1 MRIRAGLISGGEP
14 EIQSS
19 GDSMIVVEF
28 LLGREKYAIDSSFVT
43 EVLSVRNLT
52 QVPMTPNFIAGL
64 MTIRGKIISV
74 VNLVR
79 FFDPREVAA
88 SIQKKILVIKYQQ
101 MEFAIGADE
110 IKGTKLLDMNFL
122 STPPVTINKSGAEYI
137 QGVTPER
144 IILLN
149 AVSILT
155 DSRII
160 INQS

>member
-1 MRIRAGLISGGEP
+1 MRIRAGMISGCEP
-14 EIQSS
+14 ETHSS
-19 GDSMIVVEF
+19 GDSMMVVEF

-74 VNLVR
+74 VNLMR
-79 FFDPREVAA
+79 FFDPRAVTT
-88 SIQKKILVIKYQQ
+88 STQKKILVIKYKE
-101 MEFAIGADE
+101 MEFAISADE
-110 IKGTKLLDMNFL
+110 IIGTKQLEMSILR
-122 STPPVTINKSGAEYI
+122 TPPVTINKSGAEYI

-149 AVSILT
+149 AISILT
-155 DSRII
+155 DNRII
-160 INQS
+160 INQN